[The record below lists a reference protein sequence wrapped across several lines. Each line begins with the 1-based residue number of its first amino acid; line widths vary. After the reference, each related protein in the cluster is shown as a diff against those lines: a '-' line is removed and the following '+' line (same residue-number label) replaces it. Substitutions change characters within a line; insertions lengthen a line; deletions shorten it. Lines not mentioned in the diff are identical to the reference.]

1 MGQEYIETLK
11 EHNLPGKTVVTLT
24 CSDGAEVFHYK
35 DGAVYDAVGE
45 TNIVRQFC
53 DLVETLGGDIFEN
66 VVSDLID
73 AGVLEEPEE
82 EDEEEDEESEADD
95 EEDDDRGLSRHFDAM
110 TLSEGIENN
119 FYDQEFIEYSIKK
132 YDHKRG
138 YCTLTASLD
147 VTLDQL
153 LEAEPDLTGWELTF
167 KTKGGKTTIE
177 G

>member
-1 MGQEYIETLK
+1 MGHEYAETLRG
-11 EHNLPGKTVVTLT
+11 HNLPGKTIVTLT

-35 DGAVYDAVGE
+35 DDAVYDAISE

-53 DLVETLGGDIFEN
+53 DLVEALGGDVFDG

-73 AGVLEEPEE
+73 TGVLEEPEE
-82 EDEEEDEESEADD
+82 EEEDEESDDD
-95 EEDDDRGLSRHFDAM
+95 ERDEEDDRGLSRHFDAM
-110 TLSEGIENN
+110 AICEGIENN
-119 FYDQEFIEYSIKK
+119 FYDQEFIEHSIKK

-153 LEAEPDLTGWELTF
+153 LDVEPDLEGWELTF
-167 KTKGGKTTIE
+167 KAKGGKTTIE